1 MGSAESSESRR
12 VSFEMDEE
20 ERVRVLQGIRLSE
33 SVVNRMKDSGEPSE
47 GQQPVA
53 PPTAPP
59 PTAPPPMA
67 PPPAEPPATE
77 PPPTELPPMAP
88 PPMPPPPTRLPPA
101 ATSPPTPPLST
112 HPPATCLPATRGP
125 SEGSFTIPQKE
136 FKLPR
141 SEPGGF
147 RHPSEVTEEFKRFK
161 EEQAAVQD
169 ELFQVVKRE
178 REAASKLLKAPLSPG
193 ASDTNRDK
201 RHSVRLAREL
211 ESREA
216 ELQRRD
222 TFYKEQL
229 GRIEK
234 KNAEM
239 YKLSAQQFHEAASK
253 AESVIKPRRVEPVCS
268 GLQYQILRCY
278 RDHLHEVL
286 LCSDLVKAYQ
296 HCVSSAHKG

>member
-234 KNAEM
+234 KAPPSRARVLRAPVPDPPL
-239 YKLSAQQFHEAASK
+239 LSRPPARSAALLRPGQGIPALCQLCPQGVRSSCHSCP
-253 AESVIKPRRVEPVCS
+253 ASELEP
-268 GLQYQILRCY
+268 
-278 RDHLHEVL
+278 
-286 LCSDLVKAYQ
+286 
-296 HCVSSAHKG
+296 